1 MNSEHAEHTLETIRT
16 LMERSQ
22 RYQHISGY
30 SGLVAGGCVWIG
42 CGVLWQ
48 GLLPWSHEVNFAAT
62 WCTVFV
68 VAFAI
73 HCVLTFARAR
83 QRGERVWSRQART
96 VALAVLPGFVASMA
110 MSVVLARAGL
120 LDLLPGVWLLLYGC
134 TALATSFFAPVSIRW
149 LGIACMT
156 LGAAGLLA
164 YPGHPVLTMAAGFG
178 VTHLAHGICVLVVEW
193 REERAR
199 RQLADLLEYEE
210 A

>member
-1 MNSEHAEHTLETIRT
+1 
-16 LMERSQ
+16 
-22 RYQHISGY
+22 
-30 SGLVAGGCVWIG
+30 
-42 CGVLWQ
+42 
-48 GLLPWSHEVNFAAT
+48 LLPWSHEINFAAT

-199 RQLADLLEYEE
+199 RRFADLLEYEE